1 MLIQG
6 EEAGRIGMTK
16 AIFMLYRRPNMSG
29 DEFRDYWRNTHGP
42 IAAKM
47 PGLKKYVQN
56 QALMTEEGEPPV
68 AGIAEVYFDTVKAMQ
83 DALAS
88 RRVRRPSPICQTSP
102 MRRRPLPLSWT
113 RWI

>member
-1 MLIQG
+1 LFK
-6 EEAGRIGMTK
+6 ERPGRIGVTK
-16 AIFMLYRRPNMSG
+16 AIFMLYRRQDMSG

-68 AGIAEVYFDTVKAMQ
+68 AGIAEVYFDSVEAMQ
-83 DALAS
+83 DALS
-88 RRVRRPSPICQTSP
+88 SPEGEAA
-102 MRRRPLPLSWT
+102 LADLSNFT
-113 RWI
+113 DAEKTTTVIVEEVDLV